1 MFRFLQRIKIK
12 FICKE
17 FFHHISDTLMIHTY
31 LHIYILEILRGN
43 IYSVKIQ
50 GSTSDIKFC
59 LQIVQLFP
67 FFEIIV
73 SNNC

>member
-1 MFRFLQRIKIK
+1 MQRV
-12 FICKE
+12 FSS
-17 FFHHISDTLMIHTY
+17 HIWYFNDSYVFTY
-31 LHIYILEILRGN
+31 IYILEILREN